1 MKIEETKKWGERPI
15 CLQSLGSVLVEF
27 YLWATWDGLDGL
39 PHAMRSQ
46 IAAARREEEEDK
58 NRLSQHLPLFL
69 HFFYA
74 AQIVFFLRCTN
85 GLFSTLHKLL
95 FLHCTNGFFSTLHKL
110 FFFYAAQIVGLDL
123 PISNC
128 NSSFDSRLNKVE
140 HWNIGELWKLSD
152 KNKAARGRVIIYL
165 PEEESFKE

>member
-1 MKIEETKKWGERPI
+1 MGGTTSMFTKPGKCVVRV
-15 CLQSLGSVLVEF
+15 LSLGNLRWLGWPSTCNAFTDCCSEERGGGRQKS
-27 YLWATWDGLDGL
+27 AE
-39 PHAMRSQ
+39 PA
-46 IAAARREEEEDK
+46 IA
-58 NRLSQHLPLFL
+58 S
-69 HFFYA
+69 
-74 AQIVFFLRCTN
+74 
-85 GLFSTLHKLL
+85 FSTLHK
-95 FLHCTNGFFSTLHKL
+95 F